1 MNPSTAPIPS
11 LALDVYW
18 PMMKS
23 AALITAGEL
32 GIFAALSPGPLPVE
46 ELAGRLGT
54 SIQGTDRLCAVL
66 TQTGYLERTPENR
79 LGNSPHAQAW
89 LTQSGQQDWT
99 SGLRWFGHAWQ
110 LMSGVREAVVR
121 GSPAITLWDRMHA
134 HPGMGQDFAAYMKD
148 YAASVVEDVQRAI
161 HAAGEGQPQSLA
173 RLTRRRILPSVS
185 RTARR
190 YLRSARLAHPY
201 PGLDY

>member
-23 AALITAGEL
+23 AALMTAGEL

-54 SIQGTDRLCAVL
+54 SIHGTDRLCAVL

-89 LTQSGQQDWT
+89 LTQSGQQD
-99 SGLRWFGHAWQ
+99 
-110 LMSGVREAVVR
+110 
-121 GSPAITLWDRMHA
+121 
-134 HPGMGQDFAAYMKD
+134 
-148 YAASVVEDVQRAI
+148 
-161 HAAGEGQPQSLA
+161 
-173 RLTRRRILPSVS
+173 
-185 RTARR
+185 
-190 YLRSARLAHPY
+190 
-201 PGLDY
+201 

>member
-1 MNPSTAPIPS
+1 MNPSNAPIPS

-79 LGNSPHAQAW
+79 LGNTAQCGINW
-89 LTQSGQQDWT
+89 
-99 SGLRWFGHAWQ
+99 
-110 LMSGVREAVVR
+110 
-121 GSPAITLWDRMHA
+121 
-134 HPGMGQDFAAYMKD
+134 YN
-148 YAASVVEDVQRAI
+148 
-161 HAAGEGQPQSLA
+161 
-173 RLTRRRILPSVS
+173 RRRDAGIYWTHCKSCGQLLHYTDDKNAKPQNCAG
-185 RTARR
+185 RK
-190 YLRSARLAHPY
+190 P
-201 PGLDY
+201 